1 MNTLFIGP
9 YRQSDLNGCFS
20 MSLVKHLLKTKN
32 ENIFTP
38 RPIYLDDSMT
48 QDCEKTV
55 MEAEQCAED
64 RYDIILQN
72 LPIESCN
79 SLHGYKNYIVPITNN
94 RKLSIESISNLQKY
108 DKILTD
114 NVFDHSRFS
123 EFFPEK
129 TFLFDY
135 DIDNLETNIKPINL
149 GIYNHMRK
157 LYFIGDYSQNSDL
170 IRTLIAS
177 FISLHRYRENLCIVF
192 FLTDNNTKIV
202 DELKQFSNQAYKQ
215 LNIGNVIDKNVFVN
229 INLDEKSI
237 AMCHRTGDVFLDL
250 NEDSNNSYHKKNA
263 EKFGNLVVGREN
275 LNFYT
280 NLVRNNNINFDQY
293 LIASQASIETKI
305 ATTLDKPET
314 NTENINGNTLEQ
326 LLWN

>member
-1 MNTLFIGP
+1 MNLEIENLVEFISSHDGICDKTKLT
-9 YRQSDLNGCFS
+9 DLVVEKFS
-20 MSLVKHLLKTKN
+20 MIKDRSVYYNNFMSIRFSQSKTTSFSN
-32 ENIFTP
+32 T
-38 RPIYLDDSMT
+38 
-48 QDCEKTV
+48 
-55 MEAEQCAED
+55 
-64 RYDIILQN
+64 ILA
-72 LPIESCN
+72 L
-79 SLHGYKNYIVPITNN
+79 
-94 RKLSIESISNLQKY
+94 SNLQKY

>member
-94 RKLSIESISNLQKY
+94 RKLSIESI
-108 DKILTD
+108 
-114 NVFDHSRFS
+114 
-123 EFFPEK
+123 
-129 TFLFDY
+129 
-135 DIDNLETNIKPINL
+135 
-149 GIYNHMRK
+149 
-157 LYFIGDYSQNSDL
+157 
-170 IRTLIAS
+170 
-177 FISLHRYRENLCIVF
+177 
-192 FLTDNNTKIV
+192 
-202 DELKQFSNQAYKQ
+202 
-215 LNIGNVIDKNVFVN
+215 
-229 INLDEKSI
+229 
-237 AMCHRTGDVFLDL
+237 
-250 NEDSNNSYHKKNA
+250 
-263 EKFGNLVVGREN
+263 
-275 LNFYT
+275 
-280 NLVRNNNINFDQY
+280 
-293 LIASQASIETKI
+293 
-305 ATTLDKPET
+305 
-314 NTENINGNTLEQ
+314 
-326 LLWN
+326 